1 MQVADLRLQWA
12 LLPQFQSDKSRTTD
26 AWNAG
31 PSTAGQRA
39 LRLAGAEDW
48 APVYSSS
55 QTIAASSSQALKM
68 VLSSLHRFEQPLA
81 LPCWQEGQ
89 ADVLP
94 LGSHCSDR
102 PGCGSTV

>member
-12 LLPQFQSDKSRTTD
+12 LLPQFQADKSRTTD

-39 LRLAGAEDW
+39 LRIAGADDW

-55 QTIAASSSQALKM
+55 QTIASNSSQALKM
-68 VLSSLHRFEQPLA
+68 VLSPLQCQLA
-81 LPCWQEGQ
+81 
-89 ADVLP
+89 
-94 LGSHCSDR
+94 R
-102 PGCGSTV
+102 P